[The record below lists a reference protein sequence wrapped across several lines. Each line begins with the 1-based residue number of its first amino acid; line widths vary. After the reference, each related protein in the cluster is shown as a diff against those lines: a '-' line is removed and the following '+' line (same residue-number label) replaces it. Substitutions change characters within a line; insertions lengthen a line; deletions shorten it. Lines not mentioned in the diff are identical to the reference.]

1 MDSLHTEN
9 TGAFLLDYLAVIR
22 FSGEKAREFLQG
34 QVTCDVR
41 QLKPGLAL
49 RGAQCNLKGRILTLF
64 YLVQTDDLYMVL
76 PKDLAEQTLTSLKQ
90 IAMLSRVKVEVAEA
104 YQVIAFYHPNQPA
117 LANAHTLD
125 THFSLQLVEKE
136 AMPTIPLQRALA
148 WHTLQ
153 LLHKHPEI
161 YPETSGEFLPH
172 RLDLHLNG
180 YIHFDKGCYKGQ
192 EIIARTHYKA
202 TLKHTLILFKTS
214 QPVHCLQKIFQA
226 DKVSELGEIVDFSVI
241 EDEVY
246 LVAATILKEK
256 ADTGYLADSLEL
268 IDLKLG

>member
-1 MDSLHTEN
+1 MDSLPTEI

-22 FSGEKAREFLQG
+22 FSGEKAQEFLQG
-34 QVTCDVR
+34 QVTCDIR
-41 QLKPGLAL
+41 QLKPGFAL

-64 YLVQTDDLYMVL
+64 YLVKTDDLYMVL
-76 PKDLAEQTLTSLKQ
+76 PSDLAEQTLASLKQ
-90 IAMLSRVKVEVAEA
+90 IAMLSRVKVEMAAE
-104 YQVIAFYHPNQPA
+104 YQIIGFYHPNQPA
-117 LANAHTLD
+117 PENVHTLD

-136 AMPTIPLQRALA
+136 AMPTVHLQKALT

-161 YPETSGEFLPH
+161 YPDTSGEFLPH

-226 DKVSELGEIVDFSVI
+226 DKVSELGEIVDFSVM
-241 EDEVY
+241 EDGVY
-246 LVAATILKEK
+246 LVAASVLKEK
-256 ADTGYLADSLEL
+256 ANKGYLADSLEL
-268 IDLKLG
+268 VDLKL